1 MSDPTDPAQPGIKP
15 GSLIAFDL
23 RALTQFQQNE
33 PFVRVLSDIG
43 TARVVLIAFEA
54 GQYLKEHSTSSQALV
69 QVLRGRITLTAGDA
83 SVDGAAGTLLQ
94 LEANVRHSISAKTR
108 AVVVITMAPSPT
120 YHSLDAEIFSKQR
133 PLVARTT

>member
-1 MSDPTDPAQPGIKP
+1 MSDQEQPGIEP
-15 GSLIAFDL
+15 GSLIAFNL
-23 RALTQFQQNE
+23 RALTQFQQTG

-43 TARVVLIAFEA
+43 TARVVLFAFEA
-54 GQYLKEHSTSSQALV
+54 GQQLKEHSTSSQILV
-69 QVLRGRITLTAGDA
+69 QVLRGRITMTAGDA

-108 AVVVITMAPSPT
+108 AVVVVTMTPSPT
-120 YHSLDAEIFSKQR
+120 YHGLDAEIFSQQR

>member
-1 MSDPTDPAQPGIKP
+1 MSDQAQPGIEP

-23 RALTQFQQNE
+23 RALTQFQE
-33 PFVRVLSDIG
+33 SGPFVRVLSDIG
-43 TARVVLIAFEA
+43 AARVVLFAFEA
-54 GQYLKEHSTSSQALV
+54 GQHLQEHSTSSQALV

-108 AVVVITMAPSPT
+108 AVIVVTMTPSPN
-120 YHSLDAEIFSKQR
+120 YHGLDAEIFSKQR